1 MSAKQFRNAPGG
13 PRNRVRKLFSVK
25 CKTVSLEASTSQLLL
40 LKGSEIIRYE
50 ILYFPSVLLLFFIL

>member
-13 PRNRVRKLFSVK
+13 PRNRVRKLFLVK
-25 CKTVSLEASTSQLLL
+25 CKTVSLEVSTSQLPL